1 MKLLMFYLVLII
13 NNILNIVEFN
23 NIQTLA
29 ADVNEDGIINIQ
41 DIIIV
46 INMILN

>member
-1 MKLLMFYLVLII
+1 MCIRDS
-13 NNILNIVEFN
+13 LNIVEFN